1 LPVDVAGLRAR
12 YERSLARELT
22 DEVLR
27 IEPIDR
33 ALALA
38 SKLFVA
44 VIPLSILISAV
55 VPGAD
60 NFGESLV
67 RRFELT
73 GAGRDAT
80 LKLFATNGT
89 VRGGVTVIGLVI
101 LLYSTFSFTR
111 GLQKV
116 YLDVWRLPPQ
126 RLEALIRRAVWVIGF
141 VVFLAVLAPVRTFG
155 SHHHLRFLYGAVAV
169 TLNAAFWAWTPY
181 VLLGARLEWR
191 RLVPTGLLTA
201 LGVTIFAIASAIYMP
216 VIMTHNATRYGLIGV
231 AFGLVTWLFVYA
243 GVVIA
248 CIVVGHSWDV
258 HHGGE
263 EPTDL
268 PLSQDRHAGR

>member
-1 LPVDVAGLRAR
+1 MDVAGLRAR
-12 YERSLARELT
+12 YERSLARELA
-22 DEVLR
+22 DEMLR

-44 VIPLSILISAV
+44 VIPMSILISAL

-67 RRFELT
+67 NRLELT
-73 GAGRDAT
+73 GAGKAAT
-80 LKLFATNGT
+80 LQLFATKGA
-89 VRGGVTVIGLVI
+89 VRGGITAIGVVI
-101 LLYSTFSFTR
+101 LLYSVFSFTR

-126 RLEALIRRAVWVIGF
+126 RLEAVVRRVVWIVGF
-141 VVFLAVLAPVRTFG
+141 VAFLSVLAPLRAFG
-155 SHHHLRFLYGAVAV
+155 THHHLRFLYPLIAIALVSG
-169 TLNAAFWAWTPY
+169 FWAWTPY
-181 VLLGARLEWR
+181 VLMGARLPWR

-201 LGVTIFAIASAIYMP
+201 LGVTLFSIASVLYMP
-216 VIMTHNATRYGLIGV
+216 VIMTHNASRYGLIGV
-231 AFGLVTWLFVYA
+231 AFGLVTWLFAYA

-248 CIVVGHSWDV
+248 CIVLGRAWDV

-263 EPTDL
+263 ALPDL
-268 PLSQDRHAGR
+268 PLSQDRLAGR